1 MSDLSFFREKD
12 LYKVSPLINNSVAWE
27 AFICLLDYKQSK
39 ILSELNTRTTEH
51 DRLVRIAAEFQLIQN
66 LRDSKRWITAIQEGL
81 KNGS

>member
-1 MSDLSFFREKD
+1 
-12 LYKVSPLINNSVAWE
+12 VSPLINNSVAWE